1 MRRTMKRFILTGAP
15 GAGKTSILRVLA
27 ATGYPV
33 VDEAATD
40 AMAARLAAEDAE
52 PWTDPIF
59 IERIALLQRHRREE
73 PVSPGTTAQV
83 HDRSAVC
90 TLALARHLGHPVPPV
105 LEAEIARIT
114 EAGYFD
120 RRVFFV
126 RPLGFM
132 QPTEVR
138 RISYEESLVFEHLH
152 EAEYQRL
159 GFEIVDVPVGPV
171 AERAA
176 AIDAHIRS
184 WA

>member
-1 MRRTMKRFILTGAP
+1 MKRFILTGAP
-15 GAGKTSILRVLA
+15 GSGKTSILRVLA

-40 AMAARLAAEDAE
+40 VMAARLAAGATE
-52 PWTDPIF
+52 PWADPIF
-59 IERIALLQRHRREE
+59 IERIALLQRRRREE
-73 PVSPGTTAQV
+73 PAGPGATAQV

-90 TLALARHLGHPVPPV
+90 TLALARHLGHPVPPA
-105 LEAEIARIT
+105 LDAEIARIT

-126 RPLGFM
+126 RPLGFL

-138 RISYEESLVFEHLH
+138 KISYQESLAFERLH
-152 EAEYQRL
+152 ETEYQRL

>member
-1 MRRTMKRFILTGAP
+1 MKRFILTGAP

-40 AMAARLAAEDAE
+40 VMAARLAVEDAE
-52 PWTDPIF
+52 PWTDRIF
-59 IERIALLQRHRREE
+59 IERIALLQRQRREE
-73 PVSPGTTAQV
+73 SVSPGATTQV

-90 TLALARHLGHPVPPV
+90 TVALARHCGHPVPAV

-114 EAGYFD
+114 ESGYFD

-126 RPLGFM
+126 RPLGFV
-132 QPTEVR
+132 QPTKVC
-138 RISYEESLVFEHLH
+138 RISYEESLAFERLH
-152 EAEYQRL
+152 ETEYQRL

>member
-1 MRRTMKRFILTGAP
+1 MKRFILTGAP
-15 GAGKTSILRVLA
+15 GSGKTSVLRALSDTRYA
-27 ATGYPV
+27 V

-40 AMAARLAAEDAE
+40 VMAARLAAGDTE
-52 PWTDPIF
+52 PWTDPMF
-59 IERIALLQRHRREE
+59 VERIALLQRHRRAE
-73 PVSPGTTAQV
+73 PVTPGATVQV

-105 LEAEIARIT
+105 LEAEIIQIT
-114 EAGYFD
+114 GAGYFD
-120 RRVFFV
+120 RRVFFA
-126 RPLGFM
+126 RPLGFLE
-132 QPTEVR
+132 PTEVR
-138 RISYEESLVFEHLH
+138 RISYEESLAFELRH

>member
-1 MRRTMKRFILTGAP
+1 MKRFILTGAP
-15 GAGKTSILRVLA
+15 GSGKTSILRALA
-27 ATGYPV
+27 ATGYAV

-40 AMAARLAAEDAE
+40 VNLARLAAGETQ

-59 IERIALLQRHRREE
+59 IERIAVLQRERREG
-73 PVSPGTTAQV
+73 PVSPGATAQV

-90 TLALARHLGHPVPPV
+90 TLALARHLGRPVPPV
-105 LEAEIARIT
+105 LDAEIARVT

-126 RPLGFM
+126 RPLGFL
-132 QPTEVR
+132 QPTDVR
-138 RISYEESLVFEHLH
+138 RISYEESLVFERRH
-152 EAEYQRL
+152 ETEYLRL
-159 GFEIVDVPVGPV
+159 GFEIVGVPVGAV

>member
-1 MRRTMKRFILTGAP
+1 MKRFVLTGAP
-15 GAGKTSILRVLA
+15 GSGKTSVLRALA

-33 VDEAATD
+33 VVEAATD
-40 AMAARLAAEDAE
+40 VMAARLAAGDTE

-59 IERIALLQRHRREE
+59 IERIALLQRHRRQE
-73 PVSPGTTAQV
+73 PVSPGAMPQV

-90 TLALARHLGHPVPPV
+90 TLALAHHLGHPVPPV
-105 LEAEIARIT
+105 LEAEIAKVT

-126 RPLGFM
+126 RPLGFL

-138 RISYEESLVFEHLH
+138 RISYEESLAFEHLH
-152 EAEYQRL
+152 ETEYQRL
-159 GFEIVDVPVGPV
+159 GFEIVDVPAGPV

>member
-1 MRRTMKRFILTGAP
+1 MKRFILTGAP

-40 AMAARLAAEDAE
+40 VMAARLAAEAE
-52 PWTDPIF
+52 PWTDPTF
-59 IERIALLQRHRREE
+59 IERIALLQRQRREE
-73 PVSPGTTAQV
+73 PVSPGATTQV

-90 TLALARHLGHPVPPV
+90 TVALARHCGHPVPPV
-105 LEAEIARIT
+105 LAAEIARIT
-114 EAGYFD
+114 EPGYFD

-126 RPLGFM
+126 RPLGFV
-132 QPTEVR
+132 QPTKVR
-138 RISYEESLVFEHLH
+138 RISYEESLAFERLH
-152 EAEYQRL
+152 ETEYQRL

-171 AERAA
+171 ADRAA
-176 AIDAHIRS
+176 AIDAHIRF

>member
-1 MRRTMKRFILTGAP
+1 MKRFILTGTP
-15 GAGKTSILRVLA
+15 GSGKTSVLRVLA
-27 ATGYPV
+27 AIGYPV
-33 VDEAATD
+33 VEEAATD
-40 AMAARLAAEDAE
+40 VNLARLAAGDTEQ
-52 PWTDPIF
+52 WTDPMF
-59 IERIALLQRHRREE
+59 IERITLLQRERNED
-73 PVSPGTTAQV
+73 PLSPGATAQV

-90 TLALARHLGHPVPPV
+90 TLALARHIGHPVPPV

-114 EAGYFD
+114 EDGYFD

-126 RPLGFM
+126 RPLGFV

-138 RISYEESLVFEHLH
+138 RISYEESLAFERLH
-152 EAEYQRL
+152 ETEYQRL

>member
-1 MRRTMKRFILTGAP
+1 MKRFILTGAP

-27 ATGYPV
+27 VIGYPV
-33 VDEAATD
+33 VGEAATD
-40 AMAARLAAEDAE
+40 VMATRLAAGDTE

-59 IERIALLQRHRREE
+59 IERIALLQRRRREQ
-73 PVSPGTTAQV
+73 PVSPGAPAQL

-90 TLALARHLGHPVPPV
+90 TLALARHSGHPVPPV
-105 LEAEIARIT
+105 LDAEIARIT

-126 RPLGFM
+126 RPLGFVE
-132 QPTEVR
+132 PTEVR
-138 RISYEESLVFEHLH
+138 RISYEESLAFERLH
-152 EAEYQRL
+152 EIEYQRL

-171 AERAA
+171 TERAA
-176 AIDAHIRS
+176 AIDARIRS

>member
-1 MRRTMKRFILTGAP
+1 MKRFILTGAP
-15 GAGKTSILRVLA
+15 GSGKTSILRVLA
-27 ATGYPV
+27 VTGYAV

-40 AMAARLAAEDAE
+40 VMAARLAAGSTE
-52 PWTDPIF
+52 PWTDPMF
-59 IERIALLQRHRREE
+59 IERITVLQRERRED
-73 PVSPGTTAQV
+73 PVSPGATAQV

-90 TLALARHLGHPVPPV
+90 TLALAHHLGRPVPPV
-105 LEAEIARIT
+105 LDAEIARIT

-132 QPTEVR
+132 QATEVR

-152 EAEYQRL
+152 ETEYRRL
-159 GFEIVDVPVGPV
+159 GFEIVDIPVGPV